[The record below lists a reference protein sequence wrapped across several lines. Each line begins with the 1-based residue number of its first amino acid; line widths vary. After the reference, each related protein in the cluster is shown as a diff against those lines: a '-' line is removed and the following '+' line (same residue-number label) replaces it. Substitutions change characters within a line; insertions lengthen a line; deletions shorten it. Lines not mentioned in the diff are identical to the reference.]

1 MQLTIHEKERKE
13 GENAVD
19 RDAYYAKNVIKSLAL
34 PFFPRKLDGFLAD
47 RHKRATTTICL
58 E

>member
-34 PFFPRKLDGFLAD
+34 PFFSSETRWFFGGSP
-47 RHKRATTTICL
+47 
-58 E
+58 